1 MQQISKEHINRLVT
15 GHEPTFKELFEVFY
29 PRLVGLAMKY
39 ISDIM
44 AAEDVVSDV
53 FQKIWEKRTSL
64 SEIGSFEAFLYTS
77 VRNALLNHIRNQ
89 DRKNGH
95 HQHIFHEQRLDGF
108 EETIIE
114 ENVHHRLYQ
123 AIDKLPKKG
132 KKIFEL
138 SVINGWKDKEI
149 AEELN
154 ISINTVKTH
163 KKRALKDLR
172 KGLGNYYNSLFVFL

>member
-1 MQQISKEHINRLVT
+1 MQQISREHINRLAA
-15 GHEPTFKELFEVFY
+15 GHEPTFKEIFEAFY

-39 ISDIM
+39 ISDLM

-53 FQKIWEKRTSL
+53 FRKIWEKRTSL
-64 SEIGSFEAFLYTS
+64 SEVGSFEAFLYTS
-77 VRNALLNHIRNQ
+77 VRNALLNHIRNNN
-89 DRKNGH
+89 RKSDH
-95 HQHIFHEQRLDGF
+95 HQHILNDQFLEGF

-114 ENVHHRLYQ
+114 EDVHLRLYQ
-123 AIDKLPKKG
+123 AIDKLPAKG

-163 KKRALKDLR
+163 KKRALKVLR
-172 KGLGNYYNSLFVFL
+172 KGLGKYYN